1 MPWMTEAVAFSP
13 PNPLCM
19 PLLLSKGT
27 IFTISY
33 LVDSSKFLYAIC
45 IVLPEMLDIIAF
57 FVFFS

>member
-1 MPWMTEAVAFSP
+1 MTEAVVCSL

-27 IFTISY
+27 ISTISY
-33 LVDSSKFLYAIC
+33 LVDSSKFLLAIC
-45 IVLPEMLDIIAF
+45 IVLPEMLDIIAL